1 MSICFINMDVFS
13 CDVAET
19 LTELVVN
26 GTENSFKRFA
36 YERKI
41 YRSVIRRNMGFSE
54 V

>member
-1 MSICFINMDVFS
+1 MDVVS

-19 LTELVVN
+19 LTELVDSLP
-26 GTENSFKRFA
+26 TENSFKRFA

-41 YRSVIRRNMGFSE
+41 FRSVIRRNMGFSE